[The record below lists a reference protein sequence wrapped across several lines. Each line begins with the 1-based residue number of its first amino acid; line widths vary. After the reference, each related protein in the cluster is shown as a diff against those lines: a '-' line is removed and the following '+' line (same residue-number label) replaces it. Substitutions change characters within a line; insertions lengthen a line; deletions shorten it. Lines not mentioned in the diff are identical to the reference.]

1 MKSQEPEEKKLMRII
16 RRQLVLSIAAVIVA
30 VLSSP
35 QISLGRER
43 GPVTNL
49 PIPRFVSL
57 KASKANARRGPS
69 LSHRIDWVFK
79 RKHMP
84 LEIYGEYENWRRV
97 RDIDGAGGWVHYSLL
112 SGSRT
117 AILIEDM
124 QPLFNSPQ
132 NNGMVVARFEK
143 GAIADIDKCDLMWC
157 QLSAGS
163 YKGWVPKTALWGVR
177 LEEIKD

>member
-1 MKSQEPEEKKLMRII
+1 MRVM
-16 RRQLVLSIAAVIVA
+16 RRQFVVSIAAVSLA
-30 VLSSP
+30 LSSFP
-35 QISLGRER
+35 KITLGQVR

-69 LSHRIDWVFK
+69 LSHRIDWVFT

-117 AILIEDM
+117 AILTEDM
-124 QPLFNSPQ
+124 QPLLNLPQ
-132 NNGMVVARFEK
+132 DGSMVVARFEK
-143 GAIADIDKCDLMWC
+143 GALADIVRCDLMWC
-157 QLSAGS
+157 QLRAVG

-177 LEEIKD
+177 PEEIKD

>member
-1 MKSQEPEEKKLMRII
+1 MRII
-16 RRQLVLSIAAVIVA
+16 GRKKVNFLFVSILFAVTSIQLTY
-30 VLSSP
+30 
-35 QISLGRER
+35 GKER

-49 PIPRFVSL
+49 PMPRYVSL

-69 LSHRIDWVFK
+69 LSHRIDWVFV

-117 AILIEDM
+117 TILTVDM
-124 QPLFNSPQ
+124 QPLFKTPENDAKI
-132 NNGMVVARFEK
+132 VARFEK
-143 GAIADIDKCDLMWC
+143 GAIGDITKCALNWC
-157 QLSAGS
+157 QLTAGG
-163 YKGWVPKTALWGVR
+163 YKGWVPKIAMWGVYVD
-177 LEEIKD
+177 EEKD